1 MVMSE
6 ILPLPPSSIE
16 PPPSLAQIRSRHREE
31 LQDIFRHESDRVPHA
46 VLITEEDLVLAC
58 ALRIYPPHTASLIR
72 AELERQR
79 KKRPDQARDLSLEQR
94 TALKE
99 SVTQILMRPDFLNT
113 YTSLARGMKKALEE
127 RQRLISVRDLSQP
140 HSDASSTPTL

>member
-58 ALRIYPPHTASLIR
+58 ALRIYQIGR
-72 AELERQR
+72 AH
-79 KKRPDQARDLSLEQR
+79 
-94 TALKE
+94 
-99 SVTQILMRPDFLNT
+99 V
-113 YTSLARGMKKALEE
+113 
-127 RQRLISVRDLSQP
+127 
-140 HSDASSTPTL
+140 